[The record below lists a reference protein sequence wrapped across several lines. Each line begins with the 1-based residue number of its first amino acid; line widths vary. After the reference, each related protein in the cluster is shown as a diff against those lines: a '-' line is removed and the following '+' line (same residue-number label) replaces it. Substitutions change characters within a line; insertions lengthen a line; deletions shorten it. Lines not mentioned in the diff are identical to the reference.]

1 MQKRLTPTEANQTL
15 LLRSV
20 SWIGSLGFLSA
31 GLVGAQTATAPEGA
45 KTPLAPA
52 EAKPNLEGVPLEAGF
67 ESAPAPEKIAPIE
80 VAPEESQEPL
90 TESAWQEPVPTQEA
104 VEIPQPETSAEPE
117 SQPSAI
123 EIPLEPAEDY
133 SHSYIDETEYNLGAT
148 TPYDNPPA
156 VVLQE
161 RSTGCEAVIS
171 GGSVPGSVCAAAES
185 APTNPPIPGTPQY
198 TETPQNILL
207 PGNTAVTPNDG
218 LPNDGLPNDGLPN
231 VGLPNDG
238 LPNVGLPNDGLP
250 DETPAYPVAVEEST
264 DSYPTSESTYADYPL
279 AEVAYPVSEF
289 PAMNLGL
296 FQLGANGL
304 VLDTRKSN
312 SSSVYN
318 RFYNPEAIALRNSS
332 IRLTSLPGN
341 GNTSIIFP
349 LSIPA
354 PITSAFGWRIH
365 PALGSSRFH
374 SGTDLGAP
382 TGTPVVAALA
392 GQVSVANFLGGYGL
406 AVVLQHEKATK
417 ETLYGHLSEILV
429 KQGEEVK
436 QGEVIGLVGSTGLS
450 TGPHLHFEIRKLT
463 AEGWANLDP
472 GGQLEYALAQMVNNF
487 QTTQANASLKR
498 LKREVP
504 EAKSAES
511 VESETSESAIDEE
524 SVESVESETSESAID
539 EESVESVES
548 ETSESAIDEVSTL
561 EEEDRPN

>member
-52 EAKPNLEGVPLEAGF
+52 EATPNLEGVPLESGF
-67 ESAPAPEKIAPIE
+67 ESAPVPEKITPVE
-80 VAPEESQEPL
+80 TYPEESQELTVESSL
-90 TESAWQEPVPTQEA
+90 TEPAPTEEA
-104 VEIPQPETSAEPE
+104 PESLAPEASAEPE
-117 SQPSAI
+117 AQP
-123 EIPLEPAEDY
+123 EPTEDY

-148 TPYDNPPA
+148 TPYENPPA

-161 RSTGCEAVIS
+161 RSTGCEAIIS
-171 GGSVPGSVCAAAES
+171 GGSVPGSVCAAAEP
-185 APTNPPIPGTPQY
+185 APTNAPLPGTPQY
-198 TETPQNILL
+198 AENPQNPLL
-207 PGNTAVTPNDG
+207 PGNTAVS
-218 LPNDGLPNDGLPN
+218 PNDGLPNDGLPN
-231 VGLPNDG
+231 VGLSNDG
-238 LPNVGLPNDGLP
+238 LPNVGLPNVGLP
-250 DETPAYPVAVEEST
+250 DETPAYPVAVDGST

-304 VLDTRKSN
+304 VLDARKGN

-382 TGTPVVAALA
+382 MGTPVVAALA

-429 KQGEEVK
+429 KEGEEVK

-450 TGPHLHFEIRKLT
+450 TGPHLHFEVRKLT
-463 AEGWANLDP
+463 AEGWVNLDP

-487 QTTQANASLKR
+487 QTTQASASLKR
-498 LKREVP
+498 LKSGLIDP
-504 EAKSAES
+504 KSTEAS
-511 VESETSESAIDEE
+511 VEDGELENEEGAINSGSIDTDLEIPETAIEE
-524 SVESVESETSESAID
+524 
-539 EESVESVES
+539 
-548 ETSESAIDEVSTL
+548 
-561 EEEDRPN
+561 

>member
-1 MQKRLTPTEANQTL
+1 MQKRLTRSDTNQTL

-67 ESAPAPEKIAPIE
+67 ESAPLPEKIAPVE
-80 VAPEESQEPL
+80 SYPEEYVEP
-90 TESAWQEPVPTQEA
+90 AAEPSWEEPAPIPEKTWEN
-104 VEIPQPETSAEPE
+104 PQPEVYTEPE
-117 SQPSAI
+117 PQPSPI
-123 EIPLEPAEDY
+123 EPQPEPIEDY
-133 SHSYIDETEYNLGAT
+133 SHSYIDSTEYDLGAT

-171 GGSVPGSVCAAAES
+171 GGSVPGSVCAAADS
-185 APTNPPIPGTPQY
+185 APTKAPISGTSEY
-198 TETPQNILL
+198 AETPQDPLV
-207 PGNTAVTPNDG
+207 PGNTAVAPNTG
-218 LPNDGLPNDGLPN
+218 LPDTGLPN
-231 VGLPNDG
+231 VVLPDTGLPNAELFDTG
-238 LPNVGLPNDGLP
+238 LPNAELSDTGLPNIGLP
-250 DETPAYPVAVEEST
+250 SEAPAYPVAVDSTT
-264 DSYPTSESTYADYPL
+264 DSYSTGESAYADYPL
-279 AEVAYPVSEF
+279 ADVAYPVSEF

-304 VLDTRKSN
+304 ALDARKGN

-349 LSIPA
+349 LSIPS

-392 GQVSVANFLGGYGL
+392 GQVTVANFLGGYGL

-429 KQGEEVK
+429 ESGDEVK

-450 TGPHLHFEIRKLT
+450 TGPHLHFEIRKKT

-498 LKREVP
+498 LKTLTP
-504 EAKSAES
+504 ADKS
-511 VESETSESAIDEE
+511 VENGELDNSEVDESSIDEE
-524 SVESVESETSESAID
+524 SVESVDSETSES
-539 EESVESVES
+539 S
-548 ETSESAIDEVSTL
+548 IDEVSTL